1 MNLRINTH
9 RNVVWNVDSPSCEK
23 HFQNPGHKF
32 NEHAKFTIIEKIKNV
47 YLSPNNKYKVFWNT
61 EKILGH
67 LKVVSVTFLLV
78 CFACL
83 KESTC
88 ETRRNVFNFT
98 SKVLFVLEIIKF

>member
-47 YLSPNNKYKVFWNT
+47 YLSPNNKYKVF
-61 EKILGH
+61 
-67 LKVVSVTFLLV
+67 
-78 CFACL
+78 
-83 KESTC
+83 
-88 ETRRNVFNFT
+88 
-98 SKVLFVLEIIKF
+98 